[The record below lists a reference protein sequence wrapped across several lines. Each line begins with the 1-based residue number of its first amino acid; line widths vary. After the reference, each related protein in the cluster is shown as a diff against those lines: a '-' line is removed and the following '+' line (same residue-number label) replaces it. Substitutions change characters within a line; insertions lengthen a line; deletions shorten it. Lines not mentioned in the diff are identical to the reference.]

1 MKICYVNEIYIN
13 KLLVEFMTKT
23 VVGTSRIVLDTKL
36 VSVYLVLFGFQIFFL
51 LLFLTVA
58 KCVF

>member
-23 VVGTSRIVLDTKL
+23 VVGTSRIVLETKL

-58 KCVF
+58 KGVF

>member
-23 VVGTSRIVLDTKL
+23 FVGTSRIVLDTKL

-58 KCVF
+58 KGVF

>member
-58 KCVF
+58 KGVF

>member
-36 VSVYLVLFGFQIFFL
+36 VSVYLVLFGFQVFFL

-58 KCVF
+58 KGVF

>member
-36 VSVYLVLFGFQIFFL
+36 VSVYLVLFIVYL
-51 LLFLTVA
+51 
-58 KCVF
+58 VFI

>member
-13 KLLVEFMTKT
+13 KLLVDFMTKT
-23 VVGTSRIVLDTKL
+23 VVGTSRIVLETKL

-58 KCVF
+58 KGVF

>member
-23 VVGTSRIVLDTKL
+23 VVGTSRIVLETKL
-36 VSVYLVLFGFQIFFL
+36 VSVYLVLFGFQVFFL

-58 KCVF
+58 KGVF